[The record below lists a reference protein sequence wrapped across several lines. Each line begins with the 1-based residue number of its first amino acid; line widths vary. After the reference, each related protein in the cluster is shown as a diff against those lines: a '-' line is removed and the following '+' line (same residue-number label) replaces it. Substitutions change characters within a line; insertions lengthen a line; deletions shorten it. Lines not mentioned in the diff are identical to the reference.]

1 MGQIFLG
8 VFVKPLEQAQ
18 KVPVGVVTVS
28 ITILVTESM
37 SNNSDWEEESPKEPL
52 YLFPLG

>member
-28 ITILVTESM
+28 ITI
-37 SNNSDWEEESPKEPL
+37 
-52 YLFPLG
+52 